1 MASPFDA
8 GMRAADAVVTATF
21 GEPVLVT
28 PRVTLPKRGPAPD
41 PDRAAGTVKGVFTLT
56 SGEAPIE
63 GSRRGSELTGFGS
76 VAVAEGQL
84 WLSAASLVALGF
96 RPRKD
101 DAVSFPDRDPTKT
114 YVVVRGDPTDIG
126 DVVLHINPEHRESA

>member
-8 GMRAADAVVTATF
+8 AMRAADAVVMATF

-28 PRVTLPKRGPAPD
+28 PRVAVPKRGPVFD
-41 PDRAAGTVKGVFTLT
+41 PNRAAGTVAGVFTLT
-56 SGEAPIE
+56 SGETPIE
-63 GSRRGSELTGFGS
+63 GSRRGSELMGFGA

-84 WLSAASLVALGF
+84 WLSAASLAALGF

-101 DAVSFPDRDPTKT
+101 DAVSFPDRDPTRT
-114 YVVVRGDPTDIG
+114 YVIIRVDPTDIG
-126 DVVLHINPEHRESA
+126 DLVLHINLEHGG